1 VPADR
6 EPTVKVIEEEFT
18 PALYNNPEL
27 ATRLLPVW
35 KQMFGEDKV
44 VERDAEMGGEDF
56 SRYGREEPRISIFM
70 FRLGTIDAAR
80 MAAAAQGGAPLPSL
94 HSALFWP
101 VPDTTI
107 ETGVK
112 AMTAAVLEL
121 MGKK

>member
-1 VPADR
+1 
-6 EPTVKVIEEEFT
+6 
-18 PALYNNPEL
+18 
-27 ATRLLPVW
+27 
-35 KQMFGEDKV
+35 
-44 VERDAEMGGEDF
+44 MGGEDF
-56 SRYGREEPRISIFM
+56 SRYGREEPRIPIFM